1 MSAVFEYPQEQYRQ
15 MAIGDLVNVMRIEEA
30 AYQFPWSLAIFRDCI
45 KAGYTCWVAEINNNI
60 IGYAVYINAVQECH
74 LLNLCVD
81 PKLQGKG
88 FGRKLLAKVL
98 DDSKENDARCI
109 FLEVRP
115 SNQHALLLY
124 ESEGFN
130 EVGVRKKYYPTQH
143 GREDAVIF
151 AKEL

>member
-1 MSAVFEYPQEQYRQ
+1 MSAVFEYPQEEYRQ
-15 MAIGDLVNVMRIEEA
+15 MIIGDLVHVMRIEEA

-45 KAGYTCWVAEINNNI
+45 KAGYACWVAEIDNNI
-60 IGYAVYINAVQECH
+60 IGYSVYINAVQECH

-98 DDSKENDARCI
+98 EDAKENDARCI

>member
-15 MAIGDLVNVMRIEEA
+15 MTMGDLVNVMRIEEA

-45 KAGYTCWVAEINNNI
+45 KAGYTCWVVEISNNI

-98 DDSKENDARCI
+98 EDAKENDARCI